1 MNKVVKLKNITLIVI
16 LLCIAILFLGA
27 CKTNDKDR
35 FFNTDESSMI
45 PRLINVEKDST
56 FETIAKNIAPAVVAI
71 ASTNSLGTSIGSGVC
86 VYSGGYILTNE
97 HVVEDSN
104 KIVLYLYNGDTANAI
119 KLWSDTNMD
128 IAILKSDVALP
139 YLPIN
144 DDSYATG
151 EDVMA
156 VGTPLNLIFTHTYTK
171 GIISAI
177 NRTLQI
183 ETENGISYMQ
193 NLIQHDA
200 SINPGNSGGP
210 LINSSGEIVG
220 INTLK
225 VTSGEGLGF
234 AIPSK
239 SFVNVISQVVS
250 DSEYKT
256 PYFGVMGYDA
266 SIAVY
271 YGTEFDTK
279 GVYVVSVD
287 PSSPAY
293 LCGIRNGDI
302 ITKINDQEL
311 TNMLDLKCELYK
323 YKANDKI
330 TVEFCRE
337 NEVLSGTCTLI
348 ERWQL
353 NIILSLKLV
362 LEFLFLKLYF

>member
-1 MNKVVKLKNITLIVI
+1 MLNKSINKFKNFILVFLITI
-16 LLCIAILFLGA
+16 LCLFTFSA
-27 CKTNDKDR
+27 CSFNNDSDKY
-35 FFNTDESSMI
+35 FNTEESSMV

-71 ASTNSLGTSIGSGVC
+71 ASTNNEGISIGSGVC

-97 HVVEDSN
+97 HVVEDTK
-104 KIVLYLYNGDTANAI
+104 KIVLYLYNGNTANAI

-144 DDSYATG
+144 DDKYATG

-234 AIPSK
+234 AIPAK
-239 SFVNVISQVVS
+239 SFVNVINQVVN
-250 DSEYKT
+250 DREYKT

-271 YGTEFDTK
+271 YGADFNTK
-279 GVYVVSVD
+279 GVFVVSVD
-287 PSSPAY
+287 PNSPAY
-293 LCGIRNGDI
+293 LCGIRNDDI
-302 ITKINDQEL
+302 ITKVNDTDI
-311 TNMLDLKCELYK
+311 TNMLDLKSELYK

-330 TVEFCRE
+330 TVEFIRNDE
-337 NEVLSGTCTLI
+337 TMSGSCTLV
-348 ERWQL
+348 ER
-353 NIILSLKLV
+353 
-362 LEFLFLKLYF
+362 